1 MTELHIDVDHVL
13 TSDNEEIL
21 ALSARVE
28 KLEAEAVKSLA
39 VCEEYAEQK
48 SNKIFELQSRIED
61 LETENSRLVSDMKT
75 VNEVT
80 RKTVEHFKA
89 TIQRVRDLHAPED
102 VCANFQHTR
111 LGTVCPDC
119 YTYCSSCQQHYP
131 CPTIRTLEGDT
142 K

>member
-28 KLEAEAVKSLA
+28 E
-39 VCEEYAEQK
+39 
-48 SNKIFELQSRIED
+48 

-89 TIQRVRDLHAPED
+89 TIQRVRDLHPPRPNSMSALYPTPL
-102 VCANFQHTR
+102 CACGKN
-111 LGTVCPDC
+111 
-119 YTYCSSCQQHYP
+119 YP
-131 CPTIRTLEGDT
+131 CPTTQALEGDPA
-142 K
+142 